1 MNKKTSTLE
10 NGLIWF
16 GAAISIAEI
25 LTGTYIAP
33 LGFAKGLL
41 AIIIGHLIGGIL
53 LFCAGYIGA
62 SSRQSAM
69 ETVKMSFGSRGSK
82 FFAGLNVVQL
92 CGWTSIMIFDGAIAA
107 RSICHLAHW
116 QWCLII
122 ATLIFIWILIGLD
135 HLEKINLIAIALLF
149 ILTIWLSA
157 IIFNGHTPL
166 SSPLSSITFGGAVE
180 LAIAMPLSWLPL
192 ISDYTS
198 KAIAPRLTTFASVA
212 TYTIGSC
219 WMYIIGMGATLLTGQ
234 DNIAATMLHAG
245 MGVAGLLIIIFS
257 TVTTTFMD
265 AYSAG
270 VSSLTVWQKLNK
282 TYVALVAIII
292 GCITASLFSMD
303 NISPFLYIIDS
314 VFTPMIAIQI
324 TDFFILHKKA
334 TRHHVDW
341 LNMTIWLI
349 GFIIYRL
356 LMLGDTPIGNTI
368 PDIVIVVIITI
379 SCNKLK
385 QK

>member
-1 MNKKTSTLE
+1 MKKETSVFA

-25 LTGTYIAP
+25 ITGTYIAP
-33 LGFAKGLL
+33 LGFTKGLL
-41 AIIIGHLIGGIL
+41 AILIGHLIGAAL
-53 LFCAGYIGA
+53 LFFAGYIGA

-69 ETVKMSFGSRGSK
+69 ETVKMSFGHNGSK
-82 FFAGLNVVQL
+82 FFAGLNVAQL

-107 RSICHLAHW
+107 KSIFQLAHW

-122 ATLIFIWILIGLD
+122 AALISLWILVGLT
-135 HLEKINLIAIALLF
+135 HLEKINLVAIALLLL
-149 ILTIWLSA
+149 LTIWLST
-157 IIFNGHTPL
+157 IIFTGHNPQATP
-166 SSPLSSITFGGAVE
+166 SPSLTFGEAVE

-198 KAIAPRLTTFASVA
+198 KAAAPRLTTFTSVA
-212 TYTIGSC
+212 AYTIGSC

-234 DNIAATMLHAG
+234 DNIATVMRHAG
-245 MGVAGLLIIIFS
+245 MGVAGLLIIVFS

-270 VSSLTVWQKLNK
+270 VSSLTVWRKLNK
-282 TYVALVAIII
+282 THVALVATII
-292 GCITASLFSMD
+292 GFITASLFPMD

-314 VFTPMIAIQI
+314 VFTPMIAIQL
-324 TDFFILHKKA
+324 TDFFILRKTPA
-334 TRHHVDW
+334 HHQVEW
-341 LNMTIWLI
+341 LNMAIWLI
-349 GFIIYRL
+349 GFIVYRL
-356 LMLGDTPIGNTI
+356 LMLVDTPIGNTI
-368 PDIVIVVIITI
+368 PDIIIVIIITLI
-379 SCNKLK
+379 CHKIK